1 MLGLPPPRLTAR
13 QFVGAFFIHRWAC
26 LLNQT
31 PPTLPYLD
39 ANRVADSTTTEIFR
53 WKCTFVTSGCSYVVL
68 CWKIS
73 VNDYILSV
81 YAD

>member
-1 MLGLPPPRLTAR
+1 
-13 QFVGAFFIHRWAC
+13 
-26 LLNQT
+26 
-31 PPTLPYLD
+31 LPYLD